1 MVALD
6 KIEAFVLAGGK
17 SIRMEEDKGLAL
29 LRHRPLVSYVLDA
42 LAELQ
47 IPTSLITANDTYKQ
61 FVLPMYTDTLT
72 GLGPL
77 GGLLTALEHAR
88 KPNIFLL
95 GCDMPFLQ
103 SKTIQFI
110 LDHVE
115 EGKVNACLTNGLV
128 NPLLSIYPKT
138 LLVAV
143 KRQIETGKY
152 KMQEFISGMPHHLI
166 DLDVEHI
173 PAVTL
178 TNINS
183 KEELEFWN
191 KN

>member
-1 MVALD
+1 MLALD
-6 KIEAFVLAGGK
+6 NIEAFVLAGGK

-29 LRHRPLVSYVLDA
+29 LRHRPLVSYVLNT

-47 IPTSLITANDTYKQ
+47 IPTGLITANDAYKQ
-61 FVLPMYTDTLT
+61 FGLPMYADTLT

-77 GGLLTALEHAR
+77 GGLLTALENAR
-88 KPNIFLL
+88 KPNILLL

-103 SKTIQFI
+103 SKTIRFI
-110 LDHVE
+110 LEHSED
-115 EGKVNACLTNGLV
+115 GKVNACLTNGLV
-128 NPLLSIYPKT
+128 NPLLSIYPQS
-138 LLVAV
+138 LLAAV
-143 KRQIETGKY
+143 KQQIETGKY
-152 KMQEFISGMPHHLI
+152 KMQEFISGRSHHLI
-166 DLDVEHI
+166 DLDEESI

-183 KEELEFWN
+183 KDELEFWN